1 MSFSPH
7 PVILGIVLARLDS
20 SRLPGK
26 ALRVC
31 AGLPL
36 VEHAI
41 VRARRCRSL
50 SGLVLATTDRA
61 VDDRLVEYA
70 RSMSMPVFR
79 GDVDDVAGRV
89 LACVREHGAEYLLR
103 INGDS
108 PFLDPQLVD
117 EAAELVGDGEAD
129 LVTNLIDRTFP
140 YGIAVEVV
148 RTAALAAAH
157 ARMTPAERE
166 HVTQH
171 FYRQPDRWRVRSIR
185 SERPELSRARLV
197 VDTEEDLVQFERLA
211 EQLGPRLHTTGYM
224 HVASLALSLAA
235 DGACEHAPYGLQ
247 PRCG

>member
-1 MSFSPH
+1 MNLRPH
-7 PVILGIVLARLDS
+7 PVALGIVLARLDS

-41 VRARRCRSL
+41 VRARSCRSL

-70 RSMSMPVFR
+70 RSMSIPVFR

-89 LACVREHGAEYLLR
+89 LACAREHDAEYLLR

-108 PFLDPQLVD
+108 PFLDPELVD

-140 YGIAVEVV
+140 YGIAVEIL
-148 RTAALAAAH
+148 RTATLADAH
-157 ARMTPAERE
+157 PRMTPAERE

-171 FYRQPDRWRVRSIR
+171 FYNRLGDWPVRSFR
-185 SERPELSRARLV
+185 SDRPELSGARLV
-197 VDTEEDLVQFERLA
+197 VDTEEDLAQFERLA
-211 EQLGPRLHTTGYM
+211 ERLGPELHTAGFAQ
-224 HVASLALSLAA
+224 VASLSLSHAA

>member
-1 MSFSPH
+1 MNPSPH
-7 PVILGIVLARLDS
+7 PALLGIVLARLDS

-41 VRARRCRSL
+41 VRARRCQQLR
-50 SGLVLATTDRA
+50 GLVLATTDRA

-70 RSMSMPVFR
+70 RSLSMPVFR

-89 LACVREHGAEYLLR
+89 LACSREHGAEYLLR

-108 PFLDPQLVD
+108 PFFDPELVD
-117 EAAELVGDGEAD
+117 EAIELLDDGEVD

-140 YGIAVEVV
+140 YGIAVEIL
-148 RTAALAAAH
+148 RTAALADAH
-157 ARMTPAERE
+157 ACMTPAERE

-171 FYRQPDRWRVRSIR
+171 FYKRLGDWRVRSIR

-197 VDTEEDLVQFERLA
+197 VDTEDDLAQFERLA
-211 EQLGPRLHTTGYM
+211 ERLGPELHTAGYAE
-224 HVASLALSLAA
+224 VASLALSLTA
-235 DGACEHAPYGLQ
+235 DGA
-247 PRCG
+247 